1 MAFADLFLGALSL
14 PVYIYDVGYEFH
26 LWTTFVGNL
35 WTYKPILIPYM
46 IVDTAFSQASLI
58 SAVFITCERFYA
70 IRWPFKH
77 RNLSTQAY
85 RIAIFSVWVLALLIS
100 ATMTGSNL
108 LFSYKY
114 TVFFWGPYTLILIL
128 ITCGCNIGIWQKFQ
142 TARVAASHQE
152 SRDLQNKRLTKT
164 LLIVSGLT
172 LLAWLPLVLLNFLM
186 FVWVFHVPRRFYDM
200 VNLFNYF
207 NSFVNPIFYALRIAE
222 FRRALAL
229 CCTGRHVQAAW
240 SVCIRNWS
248 VNSKKEHNICCNL
261 ASSLLPQNHLKMT
274 NMSSSTSAG
283 VSRRNDTN
291 DVYDGTQGEGIALCS
306 ALTLTFILV
315 VVGNLLT
322 IVPILISYMIVDT
335 AFSQASLISAVFI
348 TCERFYAIRWPF
360 KHRNLST
367 QAYRIAI
374 FLVWVLAF
382 LISATVTGS
391 YLLFSYKYTMFFW
404 GPYTLILILITC
416 GCNIGIWKK
425 FKTGRVAASHQESR
439 EFQNKRLTKTL
450 LIVSG
455 LTLLAWLPLVL
466 SNFLMDVWFFH
477 VPRRFYDM
485 VNLFNYFNSFV
496 NPIFNALRIA
506 EFRRAL
512 ALCCTGRHVQ
522 AAVNTKLSKRRKE
535 RHGTTEFSRELA
547 LEQDV
552 MDTEIS
558 HEVAFE
564 QNVMDTKM

>member
-1 MAFADLFLGALSL
+1 
-14 PVYIYDVGYEFH
+14 
-26 LWTTFVGNL
+26 
-35 WTYKPILIPYM
+35 
-46 IVDTAFSQASLI
+46 
-58 SAVFITCERFYA
+58 
-70 IRWPFKH
+70 
-77 RNLSTQAY
+77 
-85 RIAIFSVWVLALLIS
+85 
-100 ATMTGSNL
+100 
-108 LFSYKY
+108 
-114 TVFFWGPYTLILIL
+114 
-128 ITCGCNIGIWQKFQ
+128 
-142 TARVAASHQE
+142 
-152 SRDLQNKRLTKT
+152 
-164 LLIVSGLT
+164 
-172 LLAWLPLVLLNFLM
+172 
-186 FVWVFHVPRRFYDM
+186 
-200 VNLFNYF
+200 
-207 NSFVNPIFYALRIAE
+207 
-222 FRRALAL
+222 
-229 CCTGRHVQAAW
+229 
-240 SVCIRNWS
+240 
-248 VNSKKEHNICCNL
+248 
-261 ASSLLPQNHLKMT
+261 
-274 NMSSSTSAG
+274 MSSSTSAS

-322 IVPILISYMIVDT
+322 IVIFATNKNIRKKYLLLVVNMAFADLFLGAFSLPVYIYDVGYVFHLWTMFVGNLWTDKPILISYMIVDT

-360 KHRNLST
+360 KHRTLST
-367 QAYRIAI
+367 QAYRKAI
-374 FLVWVLAF
+374 FLVWVLAL

-466 SNFLMDVWFFH
+466 CNFLMHVWFFH
-477 VPRRFYDM
+477 VPKRFYDM

-496 NPIFNALRIA
+496 NPIFYALRIA

-512 ALCCTGRHVQ
+512 ALCCRGRHVQ

-547 LEQDV
+547 FEQDV

-564 QNVMDTKM
+564 QNVMDTKL